1 VTVLGLL
8 RSSCIKGQR
17 VAFDWR
23 LSGEFMHVARLAR
36 RAGGAVAL
44 AGCVALGGFAAPA
57 AFAQDPGGNN
67 GTVKVD
73 GVRFGLHPNNEP
85 HVGCIFEIDFY
96 NYDAGGLEATVT
108 FTGQAPTGKGIVLV
122 DSDIVELQDD
132 PAGGGTDVDAQVE
145 YDLTSLVGQLGDPHP
160 QQGYHIKLTVHAE
173 GSKGADTKHKVFW
186 VTCAPSPS
194 PTPTETPSEKPSESP
209 KPSPSVETPAPV
221 PTEVPAGADA
231 AGGGGG
237 SALGLV
243 GLALVASGAAAGTA
257 VVARRRFLH
266 DS

>member
-1 VTVLGLL
+1 M
-8 RSSCIKGQR
+8 
-17 VAFDWR
+17 AFDRR
-23 LSGEFMHVARLAR
+23 LSGEFMHIARLAR

-44 AGCVALGGFAAPA
+44 AGCLALGGFAAPA
-57 AFAQDPGGNN
+57 AFAQGND

-73 GVRFGLHPNNEP
+73 EVDLAAPPPANDP
-85 HVGCIFEIDFY
+85 HVDCIFDIEFFSFD
-96 NYDAGGLEATVT
+96 DGLEAEVT
-108 FTGQAPTGKGIVLV
+108 FEGQSPTGHGTVL
-122 DSDIVELQDD
+122 INKD
-132 PAGGGTDVDAQVE
+132 PVALEETTGGGNDLVGQKE
-145 YDLTSLVGQLGDPHP
+145 YDLSSLVGQLGDPHDN
-160 QQGYHIKLTVHAE
+160 QGFHIKLTVEVPKGTHSTAF
-173 GSKGADTKHKVFW
+173 SKYKVFW

-243 GLALVASGAAAGTA
+243 GIALVASGAVAGTA
-257 VVARRRFLH
+257 AVARRRFLH